1 MPPGWFHLLS
11 TKYLE
16 ENYIDTKG
24 QAGLSRQ
31 RQHLGHKSEPRERGG
46 GAGAGA
52 AAHQKNLLG
61 WTRPGPSRLAAFQ
74 VAGNTKKKGGEREEE
89 RTSPYPT
96 CFSPNMG
103 CSCSS
108 SSAHL
113 ATWGSGEMDSA
124 IRTRDPQPLLVCSIR
139 IMYIFYII
147 RTKSSVHCHK
157 RCFLRAS
164 ALIDASWLRRCFWG
178 HFRLHSAMESWSLS
192 HLDTVISCDSK
203 LHGRWY
209 VTLLNRIKMMGRA
222 NDHILKQPKV
232 QSVTSGLVLIFVKA

>member
-1 MPPGWFHLLS
+1 MLS

-46 GAGAGA
+46 GAAAGAGA

-74 VAGNTKKKGGEREEE
+74 VAGNTKKKRWGAGGGEDESLPDMLFTEHGLFLLFLFG
-89 RTSPYPT
+89 T
-96 CFSPNMG
+96 FG
-103 CSCSS
+103 
-108 SSAHL
+108 HL
-113 ATWGSGEMDSA
+113 GSGEMDSA

-164 ALIDASWLRRCFWG
+164 ALIDAS
-178 HFRLHSAMESWSLS
+178 
-192 HLDTVISCDSK
+192 
-203 LHGRWY
+203 
-209 VTLLNRIKMMGRA
+209 
-222 NDHILKQPKV
+222 
-232 QSVTSGLVLIFVKA
+232 